1 MSIFDNIILKLTGFI
16 GIPYTIMKYLNHHTY
31 KFYYKDKYRIINNYN
46 GYISIKNNN
55 EEEDEKNKGK

>member
-1 MSIFDNIILKLTGFI
+1 
-16 GIPYTIMKYLNHHTY
+16 MKYLNHHTY
-31 KFYYKDKYRIINNYN
+31 KFYYKDKYRIIHNYN